1 MADIFRGMMMR
12 MLLFCARNMKSL
24 EKLAKMN
31 WIEQNFIF
39 RIIEIRKVI
48 GGVMESCGEKIH
60 FSLESIRNICLISK
74 GFL

>member
-1 MADIFRGMMMR
+1 
-12 MLLFCARNMKSL
+12 MKSL

-74 GFL
+74 GFYRYLSTLMVYQITIFKKH